1 MCFFRYII
9 DAQWLTNTQRI
20 AETKW
25 VTDTQWVADSQWV
38 AETQRVTST
47 QQFLQ
52 RQLWRRPGLHLNART
67 ARAPS
72 PVQAC
77 QGCQGELRHW
87 LRPVQTDPPLRQH
100 PLALA
105 LSIARAR
112 GQTRPDLTPFG
123 AVCPKRH
130 LRPMSTFQA
139 FRAPQICP
147 IFISFGSLL
156 LFWLK
161 KLVRRQASSTQIS

>member
-1 MCFFRYII
+1 MQLCWQKQSKQLMKSKQKILQPQGKLRCSSQLEP
-9 DAQWLTNTQRI
+9 DEGKQRREVI
-20 AETKW
+20 MLLLK
-25 VTDTQWVADSQWV
+25 
-38 AETQRVTST
+38 
-47 QQFLQ
+47 
-52 RQLWRRPGLHLNART
+52 LWRRPGLHLNART